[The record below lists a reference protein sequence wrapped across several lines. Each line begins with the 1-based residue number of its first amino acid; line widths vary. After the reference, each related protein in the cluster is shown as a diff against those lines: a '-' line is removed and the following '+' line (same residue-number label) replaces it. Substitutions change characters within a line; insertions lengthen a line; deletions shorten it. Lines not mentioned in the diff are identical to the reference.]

1 MSSESAG
8 AAQPERGVGS
18 SLVLAGVALIA
29 TCYGFARFA
38 YGLFAPRF
46 TEEFA
51 LSTRLT
57 GFIGGSSYVGYCL
70 AIGLSALLTA
80 RRGPRPVAVLAGAV
94 ATAGMTVV
102 ALAPSSPVL
111 AAGVLVAGLSTG
123 IASPPLAAAVAR
135 WVAQGAR
142 DTAQTVVNAGTGI
155 GVLVSGP
162 VALLLFDRWRLAW
175 GLFAVLT
182 ALVTVWVARAIPAGG
197 GVVPDDQDATR
208 LLAPGAVRLG
218 LAALA
223 LGLASIAVWT
233 FGQDVV
239 RAASRV
245 GWLAPAVW
253 TVIGGA
259 GIAGAFAGPV
269 VDRLGVR
276 TAWTLLM
283 VLLGAGTAGLAA
295 GAGVPVLAL
304 LAGAVFGGAYIAL
317 SGVLLVWATRTYPS
331 RPARGVG
338 LAFFMIAAGQAVG
351 APLVGLGVDLTSLT
365 EVCYLSALVALAGAA
380 VRGPR
385 KVRTGGA

>member
-1 MSSESAG
+1 M
-8 AAQPERGVGS
+8 
-18 SLVLAGVALIA
+18 
-29 TCYGFARFA
+29 
-38 YGLFAPRF
+38 
-46 TEEFA
+46 
-51 LSTRLT
+51 
-57 GFIGGSSYVGYCL
+57 
-70 AIGLSALLTA
+70 
-80 RRGPRPVAVLAGAV
+80 AVLAGAV
-94 ATAGMTVV
+94 ATAGITVV

-135 WVAQGAR
+135 WVAQAAR
-142 DTAQTVVNAGTGI
+142 DTAQTVVSAGTGI

-182 ALVTVWVARAIPAGG
+182 ALVTVWVARAVPAGG
-197 GVVPDDQDATR
+197 RVVPDAHDTTR
-208 LLAPGAVRLG
+208 FLAPGAVRLG
-218 LAALA
+218 LAAFA

-239 RAASRV
+239 RAGSEV

-295 GAGVPVLAL
+295 GSGVPVVAL
-304 LAGAVFGGAYIAL
+304 LSGAVFGGGYIAL
-317 SGVLLVWATRTYPS
+317 SGVLLVWATRTYAS

-351 APLVGLGVDLTSLT
+351 APLVGLGADLTSLT
-365 EVCYLSALVALAGAA
+365 GVCYLSALVALAGAG

-385 KVRTGGA
+385 KVRTAAA